1 LNNTRAKQVRGP
13 DTLKTRTHA
22 RAERHQGTRIFCFS
36 STCAHI
42 NWFNFKKN
50 CTSVVLKFQSYEIAD
65 AYIRSENTDC
75 WPTVRRNSSNYSTG
89 ACWLDNSQL
98 SRSIVVSSIK
108 AHLTCKQNTNSLT
121 SSHTQPWKI
130 PSLSWEND
138 LCKIKPR
145 LGSNKIHISTHFSFS
160 ALILWC

>member
-1 LNNTRAKQVRGP
+1 MGTTSAKQVRGP
-13 DTLKTRTHA
+13 DTLKRTHA
-22 RAERHQGTRIFCFS
+22 GAERHHGTRIFCFS

-75 WPTVRRNSSNYSTG
+75 WPTAKRNSSNYSTG
-89 ACWLDNSQL
+89 ACWLHNSQP
-98 SRSIVVSSIK
+98 SRSILVSSIK

-121 SSHTQPWKI
+121 SWHIAMKN
-130 PSLSWEND
+130 SLSKLRKWPLQD
-138 LCKIKPR
+138 KTKA
-145 LGSNKIHISTHFSFS
+145 S
-160 ALILWC
+160 

>member
-1 LNNTRAKQVRGP
+1 VRGP

-75 WPTVRRNSSNYSTG
+75 
-89 ACWLDNSQL
+89 
-98 SRSIVVSSIK
+98 
-108 AHLTCKQNTNSLT
+108 
-121 SSHTQPWKI
+121 
-130 PSLSWEND
+130 
-138 LCKIKPR
+138 
-145 LGSNKIHISTHFSFS
+145 
-160 ALILWC
+160 